1 MERRVPGVPAAPG
14 LAGGLVQHLVQASG
28 QPRSGATASLER
40 AALDA
45 AMLAVRAELEALA
58 GRLAGAEAAI
68 LGFQIALLDD
78 PELVR
83 EAEVRIA
90 AGIPS
95 DRAWIEGMASEI
107 RCLEAADDPHF
118 RARATD
124 LADLRDAV
132 LAQLRPDGRAPTI
145 LHPGCILAAEDLTPS
160 LFLRM
165 DWQRGSGIVL
175 GGGSAASHVAML
187 ARGRGIPMVVGVGKV
202 WADLSGP
209 VLVDGDAGLVIAGP
223 APDILARAAVP
234 PVPASAPDVASGPAL
249 TRDGRR
255 IAVEINVA
263 TLADLDGVSPE
274 SCDGIGLVRT
284 EFLIEHALADEERQL
299 EIYARL
305 LGWARGL
312 PVTIRTLDAGGDKPM
327 RGYSVEGERNPFL
340 GLRGLRLS
348 LARPDLFRIQL
359 RAILRAAALGPLRLL
374 LPMVTTPAEVLA
386 ARDHIA
392 KAAAGLAAEGRAFAI
407 PPLGMMLEVPAAAMA
422 AGRFAVDFYSIGT
435 NDLAQ
440 FACAAARDDLRIS
453 GLADPRHP
461 GLMAMIA
468 HALKEARTL
477 GRPVMLCGDAATDRA
492 TLETLLRLG
501 LEGVSVAPA
510 YLARVI
516 SEISMIDCGA
526 IDRGTIDCG
535 AGDQP

>member
-1 MERRVPGVPAAPG
+1 M
-14 LAGGLVQHLVQASG
+14 
-28 QPRSGATASLER
+28 
-40 AALDA
+40 
-45 AMLAVRAELEALA
+45 
-58 GRLAGAEAAI
+58 
-68 LGFQIALLDD
+68 
-78 PELVR
+78 
-83 EAEVRIA
+83 
-90 AGIPS
+90 
-95 DRAWIEGMASEI
+95 
-107 RCLEAADDPHF
+107 
-118 RARATD
+118 
-124 LADLRDAV
+124 
-132 LAQLRPDGRAPTI
+132 
-145 LHPGCILAAEDLTPS
+145 
-160 LFLRM
+160 
-165 DWQRGSGIVL
+165 
-175 GGGSAASHVAML
+175 
-187 ARGRGIPMVVGVGKV
+187 

-392 KAAAGLAAEGRAFAI
+392 KAAAGLAAEGRAFAL

-468 HALKEARTL
+468 HALKEARAL

-501 LEGVSVAPA
+501 LEGVSVAPP

-516 SEISMIDCGA
+516 SEISMIDCCA
-526 IDRGTIDCG
+526 IDRGNIDCG